1 MKTIIL
7 LLISSATFGQIKP
20 VASLG
25 MGMTGFGMQGVAEV
39 GVAQLFHERITLL
52 GTYQVD
58 YTGYQM
64 AGLKVNYAHWIDV
77 QKESYV
83 APVMG
88 IQQLPAFDKDWNIV
102 KKIKPIFG
110 VRYQVYGG
118 FGEITAGKGFW
129 CFNVG
134 YMIGNV
140 KN

>member
-7 LLISSATFGQIKP
+7 LLISTASFGQMKP
-20 VASLG
+20 VASLA

-83 APVMG
+83 APVFGM
-88 IQQLPAFDKDWNIV
+88 QQLGIYENEKLF
-102 KKIKPIFG
+102 KKIKPIIG
-110 VRYQVYGG
+110 IRWQAYGG
-118 FGEITAGKGFW
+118 FGEITASKYFW
-129 CFNVG
+129 SFNVG

>member
-7 LLISSATFGQIKP
+7 LLISTASFGQMKP
-20 VASLG
+20 VASLS
-25 MGMTGFGMQGVAEV
+25 MGVSGWGLQGIAEA
-39 GVAQLFHERITLL
+39 GVAQFFHERITLL
-52 GTYQVD
+52 GTYQVN

-64 AGLKVNYAHWIDV
+64 AGAKVNYAHWIDV

-83 APVMG
+83 APVAG
-88 IQQLPAFDKDWNIV
+88 IQQLPIYNKFDELE

-110 VRYQVYGG
+110 IRYQVYGG
-118 FGEITAGKGFW
+118 FGEITAGKNFW

>member
-1 MKTIIL
+1 
-7 LLISSATFGQIKP
+7 
-20 VASLG
+20 
-25 MGMTGFGMQGVAEV
+25 
-39 GVAQLFHERITLL
+39 
-52 GTYQVD
+52 
-58 YTGYQM
+58 M

-83 APVMG
+83 APVFG
-88 IQQLPAFDKDWNIV
+88 LQQLPIYNKYDELEKR
-102 KKIKPIFG
+102 IKPIFG

>member
-7 LLISSATFGQIKP
+7 LLISTASFGQMKP
-20 VASLG
+20 VASLA

-110 VRYQVYGG
+110 IRYQVYGG
-118 FGEITAGKGFW
+118 FGEITAGKNFW
-129 CFNVG
+129 SFNVG

>member
-7 LLISSATFGQIKP
+7 LLISSATFGQMKP
-20 VASLG
+20 VASLA
-25 MGMTGFGMQGVAEV
+25 MGVSGWGLQGIAEV

-52 GTYQVD
+52 GTYQVN

-77 QKESYV
+77 QKESDV
-83 APVMG
+83 APVFG
-88 IQQLPAFDKDWNIV
+88 LQQLPVYNKYDELEKR
-102 KKIKPIFG
+102 IKPIFG